1 MSNKFFI
8 LLEEFSKKPVAEVG
22 EISKSIAKLVYAD
35 VPVPNAVCIPMD
47 TLKMIARINKTDE
60 KAHKLIIETNF
71 SSSFSVDRTI
81 TELKKLIHKQRIPQD
96 LVREF
101 LSIYHS
107 DLHSD
112 YVSIQNATIIGN
124 RDVIVDN
131 IKGDVNVVDAFLEV
145 WAKTTEQAFRKYS
158 TKTHITD
165 RVLFPSPI
173 LIQQQVS
180 SEMSGVALTFDD
192 RDGSKRRFTIHAV
205 WGLTKNN
212 LSEADKYY
220 VDSRTFQLVDQIQT
234 KQASQYIRS
243 LERLKNQKLGEH
255 KVNSPVLKPQ
265 QAEEL
270 AKIISKVS
278 KLSLPQLEVEWGMIN
293 SRFFIHGIR
302 ESDHIIEYKKS
313 DEVQLKK
320 VYASIKG
327 RKTSFDRKNVQGVLF
342 LNSDQLLVSSGKHPG
357 KLSSASDKKHLSNLI
372 LKETLKLSD
381 DSSDFH
387 LIYRANDLTSDEL
400 SHLKNASQSEVKEVN
415 PHLGLRGAS
424 RILAQP
430 NIFQL
435 ELEAIKLLLEQTK
448 NRVSLLVPFVRF
460 PSEIARI
467 IKVIEK
473 SGLTKNNNFDVW
485 MELSTPANALSI
497 HEYPLEKLGGVVFNI
512 QSIYS
517 LLSGFD
523 PNDNELLSEQL
534 SHDSLMI
541 AFIKNVSK
549 SIKQTQKSPLNSL
562 KLLINISGY
571 SSGIIQRVVAENIE
585 GVITEPVVTA
595 TAKKCIMN
603 EERKLIK

>member
-1 MSNKFFI
+1 MLNKFFI

-22 EISKSIAKLVYAD
+22 EISKSIAKLVSAD
-35 VPVPNAVCIPMD
+35 IPVPNAVCIPIN
-47 TLKMIARINKTDE
+47 TLRMIAKINKTDE

-71 SSSFSVDRTI
+71 SSSLSVDRTI
-81 TELKKLIHKQRIPQD
+81 AELKKLIHKQRIPQD

-112 YVSIQNATIIGN
+112 YVSIQNATIVGN
-124 RDVIVDN
+124 RDVIVEN

-145 WAKTTEQAFRKYS
+145 WSKTTEQAFRKYS
-158 TKTHITD
+158 TKSHITD

-180 SEMSGVALTFDD
+180 SEMSGVTLTFDD
-192 RDGSKRRFTIHAV
+192 RDSSKRRFTIQAV

-220 VDSRTFQLVDQIQT
+220 VDSRTFQVVDQVQT
-234 KQASQYIRS
+234 KQATQFIRS
-243 LERLKNQKLGEH
+243 LERLKNQKLGES
-255 KVNSPVLKPQ
+255 KIKTPVLKPQ
-265 QAEEL
+265 QATQL
-270 AKIISKVS
+270 AEIISKVS

-293 SRFFIHGIR
+293 GHFFIHGIR
-302 ESDHIIEYKKS
+302 EADHIIEYKKS
-313 DEVQLKK
+313 NETQLKK

-342 LNSDQLLVSSGKHPG
+342 LNSNQLLVSSGKHPG
-357 KLSSASDKKHLSNLI
+357 KLSSASDKNHSSNLL
-372 LKETLKLSD
+372 LKETLKITD
-381 DSSDFH
+381 ESSDFH

-400 SHLKNASQSEVKEVN
+400 SHLKNASQNEVKEVN

-435 ELEAIKLLLEQTK
+435 ELEAIKMLLEQTQ
-448 NRVSLLVPFVRF
+448 NHISLLVPFVRF
-460 PSEIARI
+460 PSEVVRVINI
-467 IKVIEK
+467 IEK
-473 SGLTKNNNFDVW
+473 SGLTKNSNFDIW
-485 MELSTPANALSI
+485 MELSTPANALNI
-497 HEYPLEKLGGVVFNI
+497 HEYPLEKLGGVVFNT

-523 PNDNELLSEQL
+523 PNDNDLLSEQL
-534 SHDSLMI
+534 SHDSLMV

-562 KLLINISGY
+562 KLLVNLSGY
-571 SSGIIQRVVAENIE
+571 NSGIIQRVVSENID

-603 EERKLIK
+603 EERKIIK